1 MNKWKLFEIMDEK
14 GISVQNLCAAI
25 KMSRSAFS
33 RKING
38 HSEFTL
44 GEIKKICDYLG
55 LDSPMGIFFVE
66 KVS

>member
-1 MNKWKLFEIMDEK
+1 MNKWRLFEIMNEK
-14 GISVQNLCAAI
+14 GVTAQELCDAI
-25 KMSRSAFS
+25 GMSRSAFS
-33 RKING
+33 RKLNG

-44 GEIKKICDYLG
+44 GEIKKICSYMG